1 MIKHKR
7 LLALPVVLMLSLIL
21 LASNA
26 EAAQTPVQVTVQLST
41 SINQSMPIA
50 RITLSQPLTIK
61 QIPNLTISHSL
72 QTNWVQISKL
82 RFDAFVKNSVIP
94 NVAYTVQVPTSFSCT
109 STCTV
114 VSSYSKTLVSG
125 VDILWE
131 EQLLSQLGYMP
142 VGFVPA
148 GSSKSTTSLIVRST
162 TTTTSTSSTTTSS
175 VDQSTTTSTTVP
187 TTTTTSATTTTTLVV
202 PKVSLKMAKPIVE
215 KTSGSFTWLYP
226 SLPQSLSAQWVPGVA
241 NQILKGAVMSFQA
254 VHGLATTGT
263 TTIPTWNALLKAA
276 KKSEFSPRPYNYVD
290 VAQNIGKAAPQLLT
304 LYIAGV
310 PSFRSLANA
319 GITAAP
325 SDPGTF
331 PIYLRYTTTTMSGE
345 NPDGTKYYDPGIPWV
360 SYYNGGEGLHGFIR
374 STYGSRQSLGCI
386 ELPFSSA
393 GTIWPHTPIGT
404 LVTVRV

>member
-1 MIKHKR
+1 MHKR
-7 LLALPVVLMLSLIL
+7 LLALPVALMLSLITL
-21 LASNA
+21 VSNA
-26 EAAQTPVQVTVQLST
+26 EAAQTPVQVTVQLSA

-61 QIPNLTISHSL
+61 QIPNLMISHSL

-162 TTTTSTSSTTTSS
+162 TTTSTSSTTTSS
-175 VDQSTTTSTTVP
+175 VDQSSTTTTTVP
-187 TTTTTSATTTTTLVV
+187 TTTTTARTTTTTLVM

-226 SLPQSLSAQWVPGVA
+226 SLPQSLSTQWVPGVA
-241 NQILKGAVMSFQA
+241 NQILKGAVMSFQD
-254 VHGLATTGT
+254 VHGLATTGV
-263 TTIPTWNALLKAA
+263 TTIQTWNALLQAA

-290 VAQNIGKAAPQLLT
+290 VAQNIGKAAPVLLT

-310 PSFRSLANA
+310 PSFRSLANT

-331 PIYLRYTTTTMSGE
+331 PVYLRYASTTMSGT

>member
-1 MIKHKR
+1 VIKHKR
-7 LLALPVVLMLSLIL
+7 LLSLPAVLMLSLIP

-26 EAAQTPVQVTVQLST
+26 EAAQTPVQVTVQLSA

-162 TTTTSTSSTTTSS
+162 TTTSSTTTSS

-226 SLPQSLSAQWVPGVA
+226 SLPQSLSAQWVPGVS

>member
-1 MIKHKR
+1 MHKR
-7 LLALPVVLMLSLIL
+7 LLALPVALMLSLITL
-21 LASNA
+21 VSSA
-26 EAAQTPVQVTVQLST
+26 EAAQTPVQVTVQLSA

-61 QIPNLTISHSL
+61 QIPNLMISHSL

-94 NVAYTVQVPTSFSCT
+94 NVAYTVQVPTSFSCA

-162 TTTTSTSSTTTSS
+162 TTTSTSSTTTSS
-175 VDQSTTTSTTVP
+175 VDQSSTTTTTVP
-187 TTTTTSATTTTTLVV
+187 TTTTTARTTTTTLVM

-226 SLPQSLSAQWVPGVA
+226 SLPQSLSTQWVPGVA
-241 NQILKGAVMSFQA
+241 NQILKGAVMSFQD
-254 VHGLATTGT
+254 VHGLATTGV
-263 TTIPTWNALLKAA
+263 TTIQTWNALLQAA

-331 PIYLRYTTTTMSGE
+331 PVYLRYASTTMSGT

>member
-1 MIKHKR
+1 VIKHKR
-7 LLALPVVLMLSLIL
+7 LLALPVVLMLSLIP

-26 EAAQTPVQVTVQLST
+26 EAAQSPVQVTVQLSA

-50 RITLSQPLTIK
+50 RITLSQPLTVK
-61 QIPNLTISHSL
+61 QIPNLAISHSL

-82 RFDAFVKNSVIP
+82 KFDAFVKNSVIP

-109 STCTV
+109 STCTIA
-114 VSSYSKTLVSG
+114 SSYSKTLVSG

-131 EQLLSQLGYMP
+131 EQLLAQLGYMP

-148 GSSKSTTSLIVRST
+148 GSSRSTTSVVVRST
-162 TTTTSTSSTTTSS
+162 TTISNPSTITSG
-175 VDQSTTTSTTVP
+175 VDQSTTTSTTIP
-187 TTTTTSATTTTTLVV
+187 TTARTTTTTLLM
-202 PKVSLKMAKPIVE
+202 PKVSLQMAKPIVE

-241 NQILKGAVMSFQA
+241 NQILKGAVMSFQD
-254 VHGLATTGT
+254 VHGLATTGVT
-263 TTIPTWNALLKAA
+263 TVQTWNALLQAA
-276 KKSEFSPRPYNYVD
+276 KKSQFSSRPYNYVD
-290 VAQNIGKAAPQLLT
+290 VAQNIGKASPQLLT

-310 PSFRSLANA
+310 PSFHSLANA
-319 GITAAP
+319 GISAAP
-325 SDPGTF
+325 SDPGTY
-331 PIYLRYTTTTMSGE
+331 PVYLRYASTTMSGT

>member
-1 MIKHKR
+1 MHKR
-7 LLALPVVLMLSLIL
+7 LLALPVALMLSLITL
-21 LASNA
+21 VSNA
-26 EAAQTPVQVTVQLST
+26 EAAQTPVQVTVQLSA

-61 QIPNLTISHSL
+61 QIPNLMISHSL

-162 TTTTSTSSTTTSS
+162 TTTSTSSTTTSS
-175 VDQSTTTSTTVP
+175 VDQSSTTTTTVP
-187 TTTTTSATTTTTLVV
+187 TTTTTARTTTTTLVM

-241 NQILKGAVMSFQA
+241 NQILKGAVMSFQD
-254 VHGLATTGT
+254 VHGLATTGV
-263 TTIPTWNALLKAA
+263 TTIQTWNALLQAA

-304 LYIAGV
+304 LYISGV
-310 PSFRSLANA
+310 SSFHTLANS
-319 GITAAP
+319 GISAAP

-331 PIYLRYTTTTMSGE
+331 PVYLRYATTTMSGT
-345 NPDGTKYYDPGIPWV
+345 NPDGSKYHDTGIPWV
-360 SYYNGGEGLHGFIR
+360 SYYNGGEGLHGFSR

>member
-1 MIKHKR
+1 MHKR
-7 LLALPVVLMLSLIL
+7 LLALPVVLMLSLIP

-26 EAAQTPVQVTVQLST
+26 EATQTPVQVTVQLSA

-61 QIPNLTISHSL
+61 QIPNLMISHSL

-162 TTTTSTSSTTTSS
+162 TTTSTSSTTTSS
-175 VDQSTTTSTTVP
+175 VDQSSTTTTTVP
-187 TTTTTSATTTTTLVV
+187 TTTTTARTTTTTLVM
-202 PKVSLKMAKPIVE
+202 PKVSLKMSKPIVE
-215 KTSGSFTWLYP
+215 KTSGSFIWLYP

-241 NQILKGAVMSFQA
+241 NQILKGAVMSFQD
-254 VHGLATTGT
+254 VHGLATTGV
-263 TTIPTWNALLKAA
+263 TTIQTWNALLQAA

-310 PSFRSLANA
+310 PSFHSLANT
-319 GITAAP
+319 GISAAA
-325 SDPGTF
+325 SDPGTY
-331 PIYLRYTTTTMSGE
+331 PVYLRYASTTMSGE

>member
-1 MIKHKR
+1 MHKR
-7 LLALPVVLMLSLIL
+7 LLALPVALMLSLSTL
-21 LASNA
+21 VSSA
-26 EAAQTPVQVTVQLST
+26 EAAQTPVQVTVQLSA

-61 QIPNLTISHSL
+61 QIPNLMISHSL

-162 TTTTSTSSTTTSS
+162 TTTSTSSTTTSS
-175 VDQSTTTSTTVP
+175 VDQSSTTTTTVP
-187 TTTTTSATTTTTLVV
+187 TTTTTARTTTTTLVM

-241 NQILKGAVMSFQA
+241 NQILKGAVMSFQD
-254 VHGLATTGT
+254 VHGLATTGV
-263 TTIPTWNALLKAA
+263 TTIQTWNALLQAA

-331 PIYLRYTTTTMSGE
+331 PVYLRYASTTMSGT

>member
-1 MIKHKR
+1 MHKR
-7 LLALPVVLMLSLIL
+7 LLALPVALMLSLITL
-21 LASNA
+21 VSNA
-26 EAAQTPVQVTVQLST
+26 EAAQTPVQVTVQLSA

-61 QIPNLTISHSL
+61 QIPNLMISHSL

-162 TTTTSTSSTTTSS
+162 TTTSTSSTTTSS
-175 VDQSTTTSTTVP
+175 VDQSSTTTTTVP
-187 TTTTTSATTTTTLVV
+187 TTTTTARTTTTTLVM

-226 SLPQSLSAQWVPGVA
+226 SLPQSLSTQWVPGVA
-241 NQILKGAVMSFQA
+241 NQILKGAVMSFQD
-254 VHGLATTGT
+254 VHGLATTGV
-263 TTIPTWNALLKAA
+263 TTIQTWNALLQAA

>member
-1 MIKHKR
+1 MHKR
-7 LLALPVVLMLSLIL
+7 LLALPVALMLSLITL
-21 LASNA
+21 VSNA
-26 EAAQTPVQVTVQLST
+26 EAAQTPVQVTVQLSA

-61 QIPNLTISHSL
+61 QIPNLMISHSL

-162 TTTTSTSSTTTSS
+162 TTTSTSSTTTSS
-175 VDQSTTTSTTVP
+175 VDQSSTTTTTVP
-187 TTTTTSATTTTTLVV
+187 TTTTTARTTTTTLVM

-241 NQILKGAVMSFQA
+241 NQILKGAVMSFQD
-254 VHGLATTGT
+254 VHGLATTGV
-263 TTIPTWNALLKAA
+263 TTIQTWNALLQAA

-304 LYIAGV
+304 LYISGV
-310 PSFRSLANA
+310 SSFHTLANS
-319 GITAAP
+319 GISAAP

-331 PIYLRYTTTTMSGE
+331 PVYLRYATTTMSGT
-345 NPDGTKYYDPGIPWV
+345 NPDGSKYHDTGIPWV